1 VLLLVLV
8 SVLCVVIFCFSVSW
22 WVRVA
27 PRFSFCVVVF
37 LFFGILVGPSMLI
50 IFLFFCVV
58 CCCFSVSWWVRVAP
72 RFSFCVVCCCFLFFG
87 ILVGP
92 CCSSF

>member
-1 VLLLVLV
+1 MTKGPDYDYDLLVLVSVLLFFDFRYLGGSVLLLVLV
-8 SVLCVVIFCFSVSW
+8 SVLCVV
-22 WVRVA
+22 
-27 PRFSFCVVVF
+27 VF
-37 LFFGILVGPSMLI
+37 
-50 IFLFFCVV
+50 
-58 CCCFSVSWWVRVAP
+58 CFSVSWWVRVAP

>member
-8 SVLCVVIFCFSVSW
+8 SVL
-22 WVRVA
+22 
-27 PRFSFCVVVF
+27 
-37 LFFGILVGPSMLI
+37 LFFVFRYLGGSVLI
-50 IFLFFCVV
+50 IFLVFCVV
-58 CCCFSVSWWVRVAP
+58 I
-72 RFSFCVVCCCFLFFG
+72 FLFFG

>member
-8 SVLCVVIFCFSVSW
+8 SVLCVVVFCFLVSW

-27 PRFSFCVVVF
+27 PCFSFCVV
-37 LFFGILVGPSMLI
+37 
-50 IFLFFCVV
+50 
-58 CCCFSVSWWVRVAP
+58 
-72 RFSFCVVCCCFLFFG
+72 CCFLFFG

-92 CCSSF
+92 CCSLF

>member
-8 SVLCVVIFCFSVSW
+8 SVLCVVVFCFSVSW
-22 WVRVA
+22 WVCVA

-37 LFFGILVGPSMLI
+37 LFFGILVGL
-50 IFLFFCVV
+50 
-58 CCCFSVSWWVRVAP
+58 
-72 RFSFCVVCCCFLFFG
+72 
-87 ILVGP
+87 